1 MSDEAR
7 HEAEETNLPVIV
19 TQMERFRYRLE
30 FWRQRKQEL
39 GVPDGK
45 AVDSPP

>member
-1 MSDEAR
+1 MAARSRSDA
-7 HEAEETNLPVIV
+7 NLPVIV

-39 GVPDGK
+39 GVPDGRPEG
-45 AVDSPP
+45 SPT